1 MMEICSLGTLNPN
14 SSQRRIIFDS
24 EYICPTLTAA
34 AGEGGGQVPMI
45 LVIAYDV
52 S

>member
-1 MMEICSLGTLNPN
+1 MKICLLGKLNPN
-14 SSQRRIIFDS
+14 SSQRGIVFDS
-24 EYICPTLTAA
+24 EYISPTLTAA